1 MSLLSC
7 DSSFFGPLSQISARL
22 TLYCEDSVPPDRM
35 QSPQGDEIGPLALGS
50 FATTGEEISPL
61 KFDI

>member
-1 MSLLSC
+1 
-7 DSSFFGPLSQISARL
+7 
-22 TLYCEDSVPPDRM
+22 VPPDRM